1 MLPADA
7 HRVTFTS
14 SSHYEQ
20 LSDSETYQYDLKS
33 GKVQQVDLKYAG
45 EKAILEKFVYVKMK
59 GDRKDSVR

>member
-1 MLPADA
+1 M
-7 HRVTFTS
+7 TFTS